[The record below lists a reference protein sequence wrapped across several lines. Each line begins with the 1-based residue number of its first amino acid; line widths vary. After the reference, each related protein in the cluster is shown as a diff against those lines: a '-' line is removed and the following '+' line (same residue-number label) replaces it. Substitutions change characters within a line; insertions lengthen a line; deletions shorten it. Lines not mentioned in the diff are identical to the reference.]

1 MVGWTKKVRWQVTMP
16 RDPVVIALAVLW
28 VVTLG
33 AVVAAL
39 VNVGLENPMASAL
52 CAGSILQWCVVGHAL
67 HARLEQLQDKSSGT
81 RDQEPLLANG
91 QP

>member
-1 MVGWTKKVRWQVTMP
+1 MP
-16 RDPVVIALAVLW
+16 RDPTAIALAVLW

-39 VNVGLENPMASAL
+39 VNVGLKDPMASAL

-67 HARLEQLQDKSSGT
+67 HARLEQLQEKSSEA
-81 RDQEPLLANG
+81 RDQDPLLAND